1 MGEKC
6 VFLDRDRTI
15 TEDPGY
21 LTDPE
26 AVKLLPGV
34 DLALRNLAEAGFKL
48 VVVTNQSGIARGMI
62 AEEGLEKIHS
72 ELRRQLSER
81 GVYLDGIYYCPF
93 HPEGTIEEYARES
106 VDRKPQPG
114 MLLRGAKELD
124 IDLTA
129 SWMIGDSARDVEAGQ
144 RAGCRTIRVRPAE
157 GEGRDAA
164 GLEPAGD
171 EDAQADFTVR
181 NLVDAARVVI
191 RSDAGEQAVA
201 DGEFDVAGAKTAGA
215 TVADQHRR
223 LPLESMSETQ
233 LLREITRYMRERY
246 RESRDGEFSATSVV
260 ATVFQILALMALVW
274 ALINM
279 PGMTVAQD
287 FTAAYNR
294 QVIVHVSLLS
304 AGVLQLA
311 ALTFF
316 ILARRR

>member
-215 TVADQHRR
+215 TVADPSRR

-233 LLREITRYMRERY
+233 LLREITRYMRERD
-246 RESRDGEFSATSVV
+246 RDSRDAEFSATSVV
-260 ATVFQILALMALVW
+260 ATVFQILALMSLAW

>member
-62 AEEGLEKIHS
+62 AEEGLEKVHS

-215 TVADQHRR
+215 TVADPSRR

-233 LLREITRYMRERY
+233 LLREITRYMRERD
-246 RESRDGEFSATSVV
+246 RDSRDAEFSATSVV

-274 ALINM
+274 ALIHM
-279 PGMTVAQD
+279 PGMTVAED

>member
-1 MGEKC
+1 
-6 VFLDRDRTI
+6 
-15 TEDPGY
+15 
-21 LTDPE
+21 
-26 AVKLLPGV
+26 
-34 DLALRNLAEAGFKL
+34 
-48 VVVTNQSGIARGMI
+48 
-62 AEEGLEKIHS
+62 
-72 ELRRQLSER
+72 
-81 GVYLDGIYYCPF
+81 
-93 HPEGTIEEYARES
+93 
-106 VDRKPQPG
+106 
-114 MLLRGAKELD
+114 
-124 IDLTA
+124 
-129 SWMIGDSARDVEAGQ
+129 MIGDSARNVEAGQ

-157 GEGRDAA
+157 AEGRDAA

-215 TVADQHRR
+215 TVADPNRR
-223 LPLESMSETQ
+223 LPLGSMSETQ
-233 LLREITRYMRERY
+233 LLREITRYMRERH
-246 RESRDGEFSATSVV
+246 RESRDAEFSATSVV
-260 ATVFQILALMALVW
+260 ATVFQILALMALGW